1 MKNFYNTLGVSENAT
16 QDEIKKAYRKL
27 AVEHHPDKGGDEE
40 KFKEIS
46 EAFDT
51 LGDTNKRQ
59 EYDSHKNNPFMGG
72 SQGFNPFGD
81 FFSGMYRQ
89 RKRSVPDKMIKVD
102 IGAIESYL
110 GVDKT
115 INYTVKD
122 KCGTCDGKGGERTK
136 CSTCSGEGFT
146 IIRMGSGLF
155 TQIVRQVCNTCN
167 GVGYTLTNKCGTCHG
182 STTIDKNETIR
193 VKIPS
198 GVDNGQFLKVQG
210 KGDYSNGDYG
220 NLVIQINMIPEN
232 NFEKD
237 GENLI
242 YHAIFGKNDLNKE
255 TYEVPHPG
263 GNLSIKL
270 PNTFDTSKPLRVK
283 GKGYSGMGDLYL
295 NLVVKFDR
303 D

>member
-1 MKNFYNTLGVSENAT
+1 MKNFYNILGVNENAT
-16 QDEIKKAYRKL
+16 QDDIKKAYRKL

-40 KFKEIS
+40 IFKEIS

-51 LGDTNKRQ
+51 LGDQSKRQ
-59 EYDSHKNNPFMGG
+59 DYDNQRTNPFTNNSG
-72 SQGFNPFGD
+72 GFNPFGD

-89 RKRSVPDKMIKVD
+89 RKRSVPDKIVKVNV
-102 IGAIESYL
+102 GAVESYL

-115 INYTVKD
+115 ISYTIKD
-122 KCGTCDGKGGERTK
+122 KCNSCDGKGGERV
-136 CSTCSGEGFT
+136 TCTSCNGEGFT

-155 TQIVRQVCNTCN
+155 TQIVRQVCNSCN
-167 GVGYTLTNKCGTCHG
+167 GVGYTLKNKCGTCHG
-182 STTIDKNETIR
+182 NTTIEKPETIKI
-193 VKIPS
+193 KIPS

-210 KGDYSNGDYG
+210 KGDYSNGYYG
-220 NLVIQINMIPEN
+220 NLVLQINMVSEN

-242 YHAIFGKNDLNKE
+242 YHAIFGVNDLTRE
-255 TYEVPHPG
+255 TYEVPHPS

-270 PNTFDTSKPLRVK
+270 PKTFDTSKPLRVR
-283 GKGYSGMGDLYL
+283 GKGYGGVGDLYL

-303 D
+303 N